1 MAESLVLRGGTVVHT
16 DRLAREDVLVVDG
29 KITGVGIDIEA
40 PSDARVLDASECL
53 VGPGFVDLHTHLR
66 EPGGE
71 EAETVATGAR
81 AASLGGYS
89 AIVAMPNTTPA
100 IDCAAVVAQVLTL
113 GRLTGIDVQVA
124 GALTRGRE
132 GHSLAPMAE
141 MAALGV
147 TMFTDDGMGVQDSG
161 LMRRAME
168 YARGLG
174 VVVADHCEDEA
185 LAGTGSMN
193 EGSLSARLG
202 LEGRAALAEEVMVAR
217 DLALAELVGCQLHL
231 LHLST
236 GRSVELVVDAR
247 KRDVDVS
254 AEVAPHH
261 LILTQDLCSTYDTLF
276 KVHPP
281 LRTQRDVDALRLALA
296 DGSLDAVATD
306 HAPHPPQ
313 SKDRPFADAAP
324 GMLGLEQAF
333 ALTREALGGASAD
346 PIRIFE
352 VLSRRPAAIARLQT
366 HDARLGGHSAH
377 GGDVEVGDDA
387 NLCVVDLD
395 ARPIVD
401 PERLASRARNTPY
414 AGRVMQGAVRHTIA
428 RGDAVVIDGEAQR

>member
-1 MAESLVLRGGTVVHT
+1 MADSLVLRGGTVVHT

-40 PSDARVLDASECL
+40 PSDARVLDASDCL
-53 VGPGFVDLHTHLR
+53 VGPGFVDLHTQLR

-185 LAGTGSMN
+185 KSLGAPRPRR
-193 EGSLSARLG
+193 SLSA
-202 LEGRAALAEEVMVAR
+202 
-217 DLALAELVGCQLHL
+217 
-231 LHLST
+231 
-236 GRSVELVVDAR
+236 
-247 KRDVDVS
+247 
-254 AEVAPHH
+254 
-261 LILTQDLCSTYDTLF
+261 
-276 KVHPP
+276 
-281 LRTQRDVDALRLALA
+281 
-296 DGSLDAVATD
+296 
-306 HAPHPPQ
+306 
-313 SKDRPFADAAP
+313 
-324 GMLGLEQAF
+324 
-333 ALTREALGGASAD
+333 
-346 PIRIFE
+346 
-352 VLSRRPAAIARLQT
+352 SRRSDGGERSC
-366 HDARLGGHSAH
+366 LG
-377 GGDVEVGDDA
+377 
-387 NLCVVDLD
+387 
-395 ARPIVD
+395 
-401 PERLASRARNTPY
+401 
-414 AGRVMQGAVRHTIA
+414 
-428 RGDAVVIDGEAQR
+428 